1 MCDATIDFV
10 AAGQRRSEPA
20 PEIAR
25 PSGFQ
30 YRRKNARLF
39 IIACIKALTLKMG
52 AVQYWLE
59 HAGLFFGGRGTASL

>member
-1 MCDATIDFV
+1 MQLSTLLLLVRDEV
-10 AAGQRRSEPA
+10 NQPQRSRDQVVFNIE
-20 PEIAR
+20 E
-25 PSGFQ
+25 
-30 YRRKNARLF
+30 KNARLFF

>member
-1 MCDATIDFV
+1 MQLSTLLLLVKDQV
-10 AAGQRRSEPA
+10 NQPQRSHDRVVFNIE
-20 PEIAR
+20 EKR
-25 PSGFQ
+25 ETF
-30 YRRKNARLF
+30 F